1 MLKKLLA
8 GLLAVATVATCA
20 SVASAATTYVTAD
33 EEAYAVWQL
42 ENPEAAPEAEVD
54 VTVYVAG
61 NVLDTAPINYTVKT
75 SANNADTAKAEV
87 AKKFADVKDT
97 VKYDIVVSA
106 TASATVYVAHVT
118 EKAAVHYYPLYN
130 GVKVG
135 TFAPF
140 YAAV

>member
-8 GLLAVATVATCA
+8 SLLAVATVVSCA

-61 NVLDTAPINYTVKT
+61 NVADTTPIAYTVKT
-75 SANNADTAKAEV
+75 SANTAETAKAEV
-87 AKKFADVKDT
+87 AKKFADVADT
-97 VKYDIVVSA
+97 V
-106 TASATVYVAHVT
+106 
-118 EKAAVHYYPLYN
+118 
-130 GVKVG
+130 
-135 TFAPF
+135 
-140 YAAV
+140 

>member
-8 GLLAVATVATCA
+8 SVLAVATVATCA

-61 NVLDTAPINYTVKT
+61 NVADKRKLQRNLLTRKMLRNMT
-75 SANNADTAKAEV
+75 S
-87 AKKFADVKDT
+87 
-97 VKYDIVVSA
+97 
-106 TASATVYVAHVT
+106 
-118 EKAAVHYYPLYN
+118 
-130 GVKVG
+130 
-135 TFAPF
+135 
-140 YAAV
+140 